1 LGFNLT
7 AVSTTEARA
16 VALDDVQEA
25 VLGELLQRGLRW
37 RLYFGPPL
45 VFLSLLFIV
54 FDSTPW
60 RRWAIGGLV
69 VLVVVRLAMAAPL
82 VRRYGFSRAIAPRL
96 LSVPVLMLLGTVS
109 LSGGVESPLFP
120 LVPLVGGFLA
130 LFMGARLAFTWVG
143 ISTAVLWTL
152 AVLHWWRL
160 VPNLV
165 PEVFGGTESLSNGGL
180 LLTKAV
186 MLNIAFLWG
195 AGMGWLMRDA
205 YRSAMVRALAARDE
219 VLATHAESTK
229 QLTTLAAEI
238 AHELKNPLASVKGL
252 AALLEKDVD
261 GRAKERLVVLRRE
274 VDRMQD
280 ILDSFL
286 NFSRP
291 LVPLDA
297 QAVSL
302 KDVVENVVAL
312 HEGLAREK
320 GVSFNVEDWGH
331 PQVKADPRKVKQV
344 LINLVQNALDASP
357 RGGVVD
363 VLVARDGEAGAR
375 VLVRDRGPG
384 LDAAK
389 LERVFEPGVTTKATG
404 SGLGLTVARLLA
416 RQHGGEVTL
425 GPRDDG
431 AGTVATL
438 VLPGEPR
445 AATEASA

>member
-1 LGFNLT
+1 M
-7 AVSTTEARA
+7 
-16 VALDDVQEA
+16 
-25 VLGELLQRGLRW
+25 GELLKRGLRW

-45 VFLSLLFIV
+45 FLASLLFLA

-60 RRWAIGGLV
+60 RRWATGALLL
-69 VLVVVRLAMAAPL
+69 LVVVRLAMAAPL
-82 VRRYGFSRAIAPRL
+82 VRRFGFSRATAPRL

-109 LSGGVESPLFP
+109 LSGGIESPLFP
-120 LVPLVGGFLA
+120 MVPLVGGFLA
-130 LFMGARLAFTWVG
+130 LFLGARLALTWVA

-152 AVLHWWRL
+152 VALHAWRL

-165 PEVFGGTESLSNGGL
+165 PEAFGGTESLSNGGL

-186 MLNIAFLWG
+186 VLNVAFLWG
-195 AGMGWLMRDA
+195 AGIGWLMREA
-205 YRSAMVRALAARDE
+205 YRAAIQRALAARDE
-219 VLATHAESTK
+219 VLATHEESTK
-229 QLTTLAAEI
+229 QLTNLAGEI

-252 AALLEKDVD
+252 AALLDKDVD
-261 GRAKERLVVLRRE
+261 GRAKERLSVLRRE

-280 ILDSFL
+280 ILESFL

-297 QAVSL
+297 QPVSL
-302 KDVVENVVAL
+302 KDVAENVVAL

-320 GVSFNVEDWGH
+320 AVSFNVEDWGD
-331 PQVKADPRKVKQV
+331 PRVKADPRKVKQV
-344 LINLVQNALDASP
+344 RINLVQNALDASP
-357 RGGVVD
+357 PGGVVD
-363 VLVARDGEAGAR
+363 VLVARDGEAGAK

-384 LDAAK
+384 VGVDRR
-389 LERVFEPGVTTKATG
+389 ERVFEPGVTSKATG

-431 AGTVATL
+431 AGAVATL
-438 VLPGEPR
+438 VLPGEPKAGAE
-445 AATEASA
+445 AAA